1 MTNFSRRQ
9 VLSLPMAASVVGAG
23 AAGAAYAADSNSKV
37 NAPDFDA
44 IEDRMTLLTKRGASL
59 SIRQKHLAVLSVAA
73 GLGFEDL
80 GERTAACRR
89 HFHLGGRPAPAALAD
104 GLAPGDIEEAVFHA
118 SPYAGMARTRAVLAG
133 VHAAMTAAGIA
144 LPLESRTVVSDENRL
159 QKGIAVQTEIFGEQ
173 ITRMHQTT
181 PAERRSLMIDDLSG
195 WCFGDFYTRK
205 GLSIAERELATF
217 CTIAALGGCEAQL
230 SAHAAANLRCGN
242 TKDNLIDALQ
252 CAVVYLGFPRTLNA
266 CAVVDKVNP

>member
-1 MTNFSRRQ
+1 
-9 VLSLPMAASVVGAG
+9 
-23 AAGAAYAADSNSKV
+23 
-37 NAPDFDA
+37 
-44 IEDRMTLLTKRGASL
+44 
-59 SIRQKHLAVLSVAA
+59 
-73 GLGFEDL
+73 
-80 GERTAACRR
+80 
-89 HFHLGGRPAPAALAD
+89 
-104 GLAPGDIEEAVFHA
+104 
-118 SPYAGMARTRAVLAG
+118 
-133 VHAAMTAAGIA
+133 MTAAGIA

-205 GLSIAERELATF
+205 GLTIAERELATF

>member
-1 MTNFSRRQ
+1 
-9 VLSLPMAASVVGAG
+9 
-23 AAGAAYAADSNSKV
+23 
-37 NAPDFDA
+37 
-44 IEDRMTLLTKRGASL
+44 
-59 SIRQKHLAVLSVAA
+59 
-73 GLGFEDL
+73 
-80 GERTAACRR
+80 
-89 HFHLGGRPAPAALAD
+89 
-104 GLAPGDIEEAVFHA
+104 IEEAVFHA

-205 GLSIAERELATF
+205 GLTIAERELATF

-242 TKDNLIDALQ
+242 TKANLIDALQ

-266 CAVVDKVNP
+266 CAVVDKVNL

>member
-80 GERTAACRR
+80 GERTAA
-89 HFHLGGRPAPAALAD
+89 AALAD

-133 VHAAMTAAGIA
+133 VHTAMTAAGIA

-159 QKGIAVQTEIFGEQ
+159 QKGIAVQTEIFVSA
-173 ITRMHQTT
+173 ISI
-181 PAERRSLMIDDLSG
+181 PAKVFRLPNANWLLFARLRRSEAVRHSLVLMLRQIFAAG
-195 WCFGDFYTRK
+195 TR
-205 GLSIAERELATF
+205 R
-217 CTIAALGGCEAQL
+217 TI
-230 SAHAAANLRCGN
+230 
-242 TKDNLIDALQ
+242 
-252 CAVVYLGFPRTLNA
+252 
-266 CAVVDKVNP
+266 

>member
-23 AAGAAYAADSNSKV
+23 AAGAVYAADSNSKV

-59 SIRQKHLAVLSVAA
+59 SIRQKHLAMLSVA
-73 GLGFEDL
+73 
-80 GERTAACRR
+80 
-89 HFHLGGRPAPAALAD
+89 AD
-104 GLAPGDIEEAVFHA
+104 GLAPADIEEAVFHA

-205 GLSIAERELATF
+205 GLTIAERELATF

-242 TKDNLIDALQ
+242 TKANLIDALQ

-266 CAVVDKVNP
+266 CAVVDKVNL

>member
-1 MTNFSRRQ
+1 M
-9 VLSLPMAASVVGAG
+9 
-23 AAGAAYAADSNSKV
+23 
-37 NAPDFDA
+37 
-44 IEDRMTLLTKRGASL
+44 
-59 SIRQKHLAVLSVAA
+59 LSVAA
-73 GLGFEDL
+73 SLGFEDL
-80 GERTAACRR
+80 ASALRQP
-89 HFHLGGRPAPAALAD
+89 HSPMDWRPATLRS
-104 GLAPGDIEEAVFHA
+104 GLSCFSLCRHGANSSSVGRRSYCHD
-118 SPYAGMARTRAVLAG
+118 
-133 VHAAMTAAGIA
+133 AAGIA

-205 GLSIAERELATF
+205 GLTIAERELATF

-252 CAVVYLGFPRTLNA
+252 CAVVYLGFPRTLE
-266 CAVVDKVNP
+266 CLCSG

>member
-1 MTNFSRRQ
+1 M
-9 VLSLPMAASVVGAG
+9 
-23 AAGAAYAADSNSKV
+23 
-37 NAPDFDA
+37 
-44 IEDRMTLLTKRGASL
+44 
-59 SIRQKHLAVLSVAA
+59 
-73 GLGFEDL
+73 
-80 GERTAACRR
+80 
-89 HFHLGGRPAPAALAD
+89 
-104 GLAPGDIEEAVFHA
+104 
-118 SPYAGMARTRAVLAG
+118 LAG
-133 VHAAMTAAGIA
+133 VHTAMTAAGIA

-159 QKGIAVQTEIFGEQ
+159 QRGIAVQTEIFGEQ

-205 GLSIAERELATF
+205 GLTIAERELATF

-242 TKDNLIDALQ
+242 TKANLIDALQ

-266 CAVVDKVNP
+266 CAVVDKVNL

>member
-80 GERTAACRR
+80 GERTAA
-89 HFHLGGRPAPAALAD
+89 AALAD

-133 VHAAMTAAGIA
+133 VHTAMTAAGIA
-144 LPLESRTVVSDENRL
+144 LPLES
-159 QKGIAVQTEIFGEQ
+159 
-173 ITRMHQTT
+173 
-181 PAERRSLMIDDLSG
+181 
-195 WCFGDFYTRK
+195 
-205 GLSIAERELATF
+205 GLSSVMRIVCKRGLQYRRKFLVSKLPACIRRRRQS
-217 CTIAALGGCEAQL
+217 AA
-230 SAHAAANLRCGN
+230 
-242 TKDNLIDALQ
+242 
-252 CAVVYLGFPRTLNA
+252 V
-266 CAVVDKVNP
+266 

>member
-80 GERTAACRR
+80 GERTAA
-89 HFHLGGRPAPAALAD
+89 AALAD
-104 GLAPGDIEEAVFHA
+104 GLATL
-118 SPYAGMARTRAVLAG
+118 R
-133 VHAAMTAAGIA
+133 
-144 LPLESRTVVSDENRL
+144 
-159 QKGIAVQTEIFGEQ
+159 
-173 ITRMHQTT
+173 
-181 PAERRSLMIDDLSG
+181 RRSFMLLPMPA
-195 WCFGDFYTRK
+195 W
-205 GLSIAERELATF
+205 REL
-217 CTIAALGGCEAQL
+217 E
-230 SAHAAANLRCGN
+230 
-242 TKDNLIDALQ
+242 Q
-252 CAVVYLGFPRTLNA
+252 CWPAFILP
-266 CAVVDKVNP
+266 

>member
-80 GERTAACRR
+80 GERTAA
-89 HFHLGGRPAPAALAD
+89 AALAD
-104 GLAPGDIEEAVFHA
+104 GLVVRRFLYPQRSFDC
-118 SPYAGMARTRAVLAG
+118 RTRTGYFLHDCGA
-133 VHAAMTAAGIA
+133 
-144 LPLESRTVVSDENRL
+144 RRL
-159 QKGIAVQTEIFGEQ
+159 
-173 ITRMHQTT
+173 
-181 PAERRSLMIDDLSG
+181 
-195 WCFGDFYTRK
+195 
-205 GLSIAERELATF
+205 
-217 CTIAALGGCEAQL
+217 
-230 SAHAAANLRCGN
+230 
-242 TKDNLIDALQ
+242 
-252 CAVVYLGFPRTLNA
+252 
-266 CAVVDKVNP
+266 

>member
-59 SIRQKHLAVLSVAA
+59 SIRQKHLAMLSVAA

-80 GERTAACRR
+80 GERTAA
-89 HFHLGGRPAPAALAD
+89 AALAD

-133 VHAAMTAAGIA
+133 VHTAMTAAGIA
-144 LPLESRTVVSDENRL
+144 LPLESRTVVSDEDRL

-195 WCFGDFYTRK
+195 WCFGDF
-205 GLSIAERELATF
+205 
-217 CTIAALGGCEAQL
+217 
-230 SAHAAANLRCGN
+230 
-242 TKDNLIDALQ
+242 
-252 CAVVYLGFPRTLNA
+252 
-266 CAVVDKVNP
+266 

>member
-80 GERTAACRR
+80 GERTAA
-89 HFHLGGRPAPAALAD
+89 AALAD
-104 GLAPGDIEEAVFHA
+104 GLAPGDIEEARHGANSSSV
-118 SPYAGMARTRAVLAG
+118 G
-133 VHAAMTAAGIA
+133 
-144 LPLESRTVVSDENRL
+144 
-159 QKGIAVQTEIFGEQ
+159 
-173 ITRMHQTT
+173 
-181 PAERRSLMIDDLSG
+181 RRSCCHD
-195 WCFGDFYTRK
+195 
-205 GLSIAERELATF
+205 
-217 CTIAALGGCEAQL
+217 GGGYC
-230 SAHAAANLRCGN
+230 AAA
-242 TKDNLIDALQ
+242 
-252 CAVVYLGFPRTLNA
+252 
-266 CAVVDKVNP
+266 

>member
-80 GERTAACRR
+80 GERTAA
-89 HFHLGGRPAPAALAD
+89 AALAD

-133 VHAAMTAAGIA
+133 VHTAMTAAGIA

-205 GLSIAERELATF
+205 GLSIAER
-217 CTIAALGGCEAQL
+217 GGCEAQL

>member
-80 GERTAACRR
+80 GERTAA
-89 HFHLGGRPAPAALAD
+89 AALAD

-133 VHAAMTAAGIA
+133 VHTAMTAAGIA

-242 TKDNLIDALQ
+242 TKDNLIDALR

>member
-59 SIRQKHLAVLSVAA
+59 SIRQKHLAMLSVAA

-80 GERTAACRR
+80 GERTAA
-89 HFHLGGRPAPAALAD
+89 AALAD

-133 VHAAMTAAGIA
+133 VHTAMTAAGIA
-144 LPLESRTVVSDENRL
+144 LPLESRTVVSDEDRL

-173 ITRMHQTT
+173 ITPQT
-181 PAERRSLMIDDLSG
+181 P
-195 WCFGDFYTRK
+195 GD
-205 GLSIAERELATF
+205 
-217 CTIAALGGCEAQL
+217 
-230 SAHAAANLRCGN
+230 
-242 TKDNLIDALQ
+242 
-252 CAVVYLGFPRTLNA
+252 
-266 CAVVDKVNP
+266 

>member
-9 VLSLPMAASVVGAG
+9 VLSLPMAASVVRAG

-59 SIRQKHLAVLSVAA
+59 SIRQKHLAMLSVAA
-73 GLGFEDL
+73 GLGFEAL
-80 GERTAACRR
+80 GERTAA
-89 HFHLGGRPAPAALAD
+89 AA
-104 GLAPGDIEEAVFHA
+104 LAPGDIEEAVFHA
-118 SPYAGMARTRAVLAG
+118 SPYAGMARTRTVLAG

-173 ITRMHQTT
+173 ITHMHQTT

-205 GLSIAERELATF
+205 GLTIAERELATF

-242 TKDNLIDALQ
+242 TKANLIDALQ

-266 CAVVDKVNP
+266 CAVVDKVNL

>member
-9 VLSLPMAASVVGAG
+9 VLSLPMAASVVGAD

-59 SIRQKHLAVLSVAA
+59 SIRQKHLAMLSVAA
-73 GLGFEDL
+73 SLGFEDL
-80 GERTAACRR
+80 GERTAA
-89 HFHLGGRPAPAALAD
+89 AALAD

-133 VHAAMTAAGIA
+133 VRTAMTAAGIA

-205 GLSIAERELATF
+205 GLTIAERELATF

-230 SAHAAANLRCGN
+230 SAHAAANLCCGN

-266 CAVVDKVNP
+266 CAVVDKVNL

>member
-80 GERTAACRR
+80 GALRQP
-89 HFHLGGRPAPAALAD
+89 HSPMDWRPATL
-104 GLAPGDIEEAVFHA
+104 
-118 SPYAGMARTRAVLAG
+118 R
-133 VHAAMTAAGIA
+133 
-144 LPLESRTVVSDENRL
+144 
-159 QKGIAVQTEIFGEQ
+159 
-173 ITRMHQTT
+173 
-181 PAERRSLMIDDLSG
+181 RRSFMLLPMPA
-195 WCFGDFYTRK
+195 W
-205 GLSIAERELATF
+205 REL
-217 CTIAALGGCEAQL
+217 E
-230 SAHAAANLRCGN
+230 
-242 TKDNLIDALQ
+242 Q
-252 CAVVYLGFPRTLNA
+252 CWPAFMLP
-266 CAVVDKVNP
+266 

>member
-23 AAGAAYAADSNSKV
+23 AAGAVYAADSNSKV

-59 SIRQKHLAVLSVAA
+59 SIRQKHLAMLSVA
-73 GLGFEDL
+73 
-80 GERTAACRR
+80 
-89 HFHLGGRPAPAALAD
+89 AD
-104 GLAPGDIEEAVFHA
+104 GLAPADIEEAVFHA

-181 PAERRSLMIDDLSG
+181 PAERRSLMMYDLSV
-195 WCFGDFYTRK
+195 WCFCDFYTRK
-205 GLSIAERELATF
+205 GLTIAERELATF

-242 TKDNLIDALQ
+242 TKANLIDALQ

-266 CAVVDKVNP
+266 CAVVDKVNL